1 MRHSLITRYAFPYI
15 LLILAVMG
23 GLSLAVSY
31 SLRNS
36 YTESLKTRLLGE
48 TRSLAETIS
57 VYLSPTQ
64 SLDDLENNV
73 LTYAR
78 LLGTR
83 VTVIL
88 PDGKVISDSETNPAE
103 MENHLQR
110 PEIQTA
116 LSGLEGTATRIS
128 STIGVRYLY
137 TAIPVLDKS
146 GNIIAVA
153 RLSTPLTEVDASINF
168 LNRAIFIA
176 TAISTLLAILLTIII
191 ANWTTLPV
199 RRLSHSLKKMGAG
212 EFSGLSSPDNE
223 DEISRLNQAFNSMS
237 QQLRTQIDELVGE
250 RTKLSAVL
258 NNMADGILIA
268 GEDGTVLLIN
278 PAAERMFKT
287 TAEASLGKTLVE
299 VVRHH
304 QLVELWH
311 RCKNTGQP
319 QTASYEISLERIF
332 VQAGAAPMDSGLP
345 GAVLLV
351 LQDLTRIRRLETLRR
366 DFVSNVSHELRTPLA
381 SMKALTETLREGA
394 IDDPPAAQRFLGR
407 MDIEIDTLTQMV
419 EELLE
424 LSRIESGRVPLE
436 NRLVNPEELVDKAV
450 DRMVLQAQRAGLTIE
465 KQTPAILGK
474 VSVDFN
480 RMIQVI
486 VNLLHN
492 AIKFT
497 PPGGTIYC
505 GIEEKPEGIVFFV
518 QDTGVGIDAESL
530 PRIFER
536 FYKADKARSGGGTGL
551 GLSIARHLVEAHGGR
566 IWAESEPGKG
576 TKVSFIL
583 PVENGKILE
592 S

>member
-1 MRHSLITRYAFPYI
+1 MRHSVITRFALPYI
-15 LLILAVMG
+15 VLILVVMG

-48 TRSLAETIS
+48 TRNLAETIS
-57 VYLSPTQ
+57 VYFTPDP
-64 SLDDLENNV
+64 SLAGLEQNV
-73 LTYAR
+73 LTYSR

-83 VTVIL
+83 VTIIL
-88 PDGKVISDSETNPAE
+88 PDGKVVSESQANPSE

-110 PEIQTA
+110 PEVQAA
-116 LSGLEGTATRIS
+116 LQGEEGTATRIS
-128 STIGVRYLY
+128 STLGERYLY
-137 TAIPVLDKS
+137 AAIPVRISS
-146 GNIIAVA
+146 GEVVAIA
-153 RLSTPLTEVDASINF
+153 RLATPLTEVDASINN
-168 LNRAIFIA
+168 LNRAILIA
-176 TAISTLLAILLTIII
+176 TAIATLLAVLLTILI

-199 RRLSHSLKKMGAG
+199 RRLSSSLKKMGAG

-223 DEISRLNQAFNSMS
+223 DEITRLNLAFNSMS

-287 TAEASLGKTLVE
+287 TASESLGKTLVE

-394 IDDPPAAQRFLGR
+394 MDDPPAAQRFLGR

-436 NRLVNPEELVDKAV
+436 NRIVKPDELVEKAV
-450 DRMVLQAQRAGLTIE
+450 DRMILQAQRAGLTIE
-465 KQTPAILGK
+465 KQLNPNLAS

-480 RMIQVI
+480 RMVQVI

-497 PPGGTIYC
+497 PPGGMIQC
-505 GIEEKPEGIVFFV
+505 GVEDNAEGVVFFV
-518 QDTGVGIDAESL
+518 QDTGVGIDPESL

-566 IWAESEPGKG
+566 IWAESELEKG
-576 TKVSFIL
+576 TRVSFVL
-583 PVENGKILE
+583 PIEK
-592 S
+592 

>member
-1 MRHSLITRYAFPYI
+1 MRKSLITRYALPYI
-15 LLILAVMG
+15 VLILAVMV

-31 SLRNS
+31 SQRNS
-36 YTESLKTRLLGE
+36 YTDSIKNRLLGE
-48 TRSLAETIS
+48 ARTLAENINGMF
-57 VYLSPTQ
+57 SPIHP
-64 SLDDLENNV
+64 SDEFEKIA
-73 LTYAR
+73 LTNSR
-78 LLGTR
+78 LLETR
-83 VTVIL
+83 VTIIQ
-88 PDGKVISDSETNPAE
+88 PDGVVIAESQTNPGE

-110 PEIQTA
+110 PEIQAA
-116 LSGLEGTATRIS
+116 LSGQESTATRIS
-128 STIGVRYLY
+128 STLGQRYLY
-137 TAIPVLDKS
+137 VAVPVRDSS
-146 GNIIAVA
+146 GQIKAVT
-153 RLSTPLTEVDASINF
+153 RLSTPLTDVDASINS
-168 LNRAIFIA
+168 LNRAFLAAAAIA
-176 TAISTLLAILLTIII
+176 TLLAILLTIII
-191 ANWTTLPV
+191 ANWTTQPV
-199 RRLSHSLKKMGAG
+199 RRLTHSLGKLGPN
-212 EFSGLSSPDNE
+212 EFPGLSSLENA
-223 DEISRLNQAFNSMS
+223 DEVSKLDMAFNAMS
-237 QQLRTQIDELVGE
+237 LQMRTQIDELVGE
-250 RTKLSAVL
+250 RTKLAAVL

-268 GEDGTVLLIN
+268 GEDGTVQLIN

-287 TAEASLGKTLVE
+287 TPGESLGKTLVE

-311 RCKNTGQP
+311 RCKETGQP
-319 QTASYEISLERIF
+319 QTASYEISLEKIF

-394 IDDPPAAQRFLGR
+394 VDDPPAAQRFLER
-407 MDIEIDTLTQMV
+407 MDIEIDTLSQMV

-436 NRLVNPEELVDKAV
+436 SRVVNPDELVDKAV

-465 KQTPAILGK
+465 KQIEPDMPK
-474 VSVDFN
+474 VSVDVN
-480 RMIQVI
+480 RMVQVV

-497 PPGGTIYC
+497 PPGGSIIC
-505 GIEEKPEGIVFFV
+505 GAESNSEGIVFFV
-518 QDTGVGIDAESL
+518 QDTGVGIDPESL

-566 IWAESEPGKG
+566 IWAESSPGNG
-576 TKVSFIL
+576 TKVSFVL
-583 PVENGKILE
+583 PVV
-592 S
+592 

>member
-1 MRHSLITRYAFPYI
+1 MQRSLITRYALPYI

-23 GLSLAVSY
+23 GLSLVVSY
-31 SLRNS
+31 SLRNT
-36 YTESLKTRLLGE
+36 YTENLKIRLLGE
-48 TRSLAETIS
+48 SRYFAELVSGSMHADNLSSAMENLA
-57 VYLSPTQ
+57 
-64 SLDDLENNV
+64 
-73 LTYAR
+73 LTNSR

-83 VTVIL
+83 VTIIL
-88 PDGKVISDSETNPAE
+88 PDGTVVGESQTNPAG

-110 PEIQTA
+110 PEIQSA
-116 LSGLEGTATRIS
+116 LAGNDGTATRIS
-128 STIGVRYLY
+128 ATLGQEYLY
-137 TAIPVLDKS
+137 TAVPVRDTN
-146 GNIIAVA
+146 GQIIAVA
-153 RLSTPLTEVDASINF
+153 RLSIPLTEVDASINSM
-168 LNRAIFIA
+168 NKAILIA
-176 TAISTLLAILLTIII
+176 TATATLLAIFLTIII

-199 RRLSHSLKKMGAG
+199 RRLTHLLRKLSSS
-212 EFSGLSSPDNE
+212 EFSGFSAIDNA
-223 DEISRLNQAFNSMS
+223 DEVSRLNLAFTAMS

-250 RTKLSAVL
+250 RTKLAAVL

-268 GEDGTVLLIN
+268 GEDGTVQLIN

-287 TAEASLGKTLVE
+287 TAQESLGKTLVE

-311 RCKNTGQP
+311 RCKETGQP
-319 QTASYEISLERIF
+319 QTASYEISLEKIF

-345 GAVLLV
+345 GAVLFV

-394 IDDPPAAQRFLGR
+394 MEDPPAAQRFLSR
-407 MDIEIDTLTQMV
+407 MDIEIDSLTQMV

-436 NRLVNPEELVDKAV
+436 HLIVTPEALIDKAV
-450 DRMVLQAQRAGLTIE
+450 DRMMLQAQRAGLTIE
-465 KQTPAILGK
+465 KQVQPDLSK
-474 VSVDFN
+474 VSIDN
-480 RMIQVI
+480 TRMIQVI

-497 PPGGTIYC
+497 PPGGSIFC
-505 GIEEKPEGIVFFV
+505 GAESSAEGVVFFV
-518 QDTGVGIDAESL
+518 QDTGVGIDPESL

-576 TKVSFIL
+576 TRVSFCL
-583 PVENGKILE
+583 PSEDK
-592 S
+592 

>member
-1 MRHSLITRYAFPYI
+1 MRHSLITRFAVPYI
-15 LLILAVMG
+15 LLIVAVMG

-36 YTESLKTRLLGE
+36 YTENLKSRLLGE
-48 TRSLAETIS
+48 TRSLADA
-57 VYLSPTQ
+57 VAGVLAANQPLSE
-64 SLDDLENNV
+64 LDHLANTNS
-73 LTYAR
+73 R
-78 LLGTR
+78 LLQTR
-83 VTVIL
+83 VTIIMA
-88 PDGKVISDSETNPAE
+88 DGTVVGESQTNPAE

-110 PEIQTA
+110 PEVQAA
-116 LSGLEGTATRIS
+116 LNGKEDTATRIS
-128 STIGVRYLY
+128 STLGQEYLY
-137 TAIPVLDKS
+137 AAVPVRNATGVVAI
-146 GNIIAVA
+146 A
-153 RLSTPLTEVDASINF
+153 RLSIPLTEVDASIAS
-168 LNRAIFIA
+168 LNRAIMLA
-176 TAISTLLAILLTIII
+176 TAIATLLAVLLTIVI
-191 ANWTTLPV
+191 ANWTTLPM
-199 RRLSHSLKKMGAG
+199 RRLTRSVQKLGKDDYSEIIAV
-212 EFSGLSSPDNE
+212 ENA
-223 DEISRLNQAFNSMS
+223 DEISRLNQAFNAMS
-237 QQLRTQIDELVGE
+237 LKLRTQIDKLTAE
-250 RTKLSAVL
+250 RTKLTAVL

-268 GEDGTVLLIN
+268 GEDGTVQLIN
-278 PAAERMFKT
+278 PAAERMFKI
-287 TAEASLGKTLVE
+287 TAQDSLGKTLVE

-311 RCKNTGQP
+311 RCKETGEP
-319 QTASYEISLERIF
+319 QAASYEISLEKMF
-332 VQAGAAPMDSGLP
+332 VQAGAAPMDLGLP

-351 LQDLTRIRRLETLRR
+351 LQDLTRIRRLEMLRR

-394 IDDPPAAQRFLGR
+394 VDDPPAAQRFLGR

-419 EELLE
+419 EEMLE

-436 NRLVNPEELVDKAV
+436 RRAVLPVELVEKAV

-465 KQTPAILGK
+465 KQVQPDLPK

-480 RMIQVI
+480 RMVQVI

-497 PPGGTIYC
+497 PFGGSILC
-505 GIEEKPEGIVFFV
+505 GAESHVEGVVFFV
-518 QDTGVGIDAESL
+518 QDTGVGIDSEAL

-576 TKVSFIL
+576 TRVSFLL
-583 PVENGKILE
+583 PIV
-592 S
+592 

>member
-31 SLRNS
+31 TLRNS
-36 YTESLKTRLLGE
+36 YTDNLKVRLLGE
-48 TRSLAETIS
+48 ARSLMVTVSGMIENNQ
-57 VYLSPTQ
+57 VSP
-64 SLDDLENNV
+64 DLENATI
-73 LTYAR
+73 TYSK

-83 VTVIL
+83 VTIIL
-88 PDGKVISDSETNPAE
+88 PDGTVVGESQSNPGE

-110 PEIQTA
+110 PEIQAA
-116 LSGLEGTATRIS
+116 LTGGEGTATRIS
-128 STIGVRYLY
+128 STLGQQYLY
-137 TAIPVLDKS
+137 AAVPVREKDGKVV
-146 GNIIAVA
+146 AVT
-153 RLSTPLTEVDASINF
+153 RLSMPLTEVDASINS
-168 LNRAIFIA
+168 LNRAILIA
-176 TAISTLLAILLTIII
+176 TAIATLLAVLLTIFI

-199 RRLSHSLKKMGAG
+199 RRLTHSLKKLDTG
-212 EFSGLSSPDNE
+212 EYSNLSAIKNA
-223 DEISRLNQAFNSMS
+223 DEVTKLNQAFNAMS

-250 RTKLSAVL
+250 RTKLAAVL

-268 GEDGTVLLIN
+268 GEDGTVQLIN

-287 TAEASLGKTLVE
+287 TAKESIGKTLVE

-311 RCKNTGQP
+311 RCKETGEP
-319 QTASYEISLERIF
+319 QTASYELSLEKIF

-345 GAVLLV
+345 GAVLFV

-394 IDDPPAAQRFLGR
+394 IEDPPAAQRFLGR

-436 NRLVNPEELVDKAV
+436 HRTVNPSDLVEKAI
-450 DRMVLQAQRAGLTIE
+450 DRMILQAQRAGLTIE
-465 KQTPAILGK
+465 KQTQPDLAK
-474 VSVDFN
+474 VSVDIN
-480 RMIQVI
+480 RMVQVI

-497 PPGGTIYC
+497 PPGGSIQC
-505 GIEEKPEGIVFFV
+505 GIEKHPEGVVFFV
-518 QDTGVGIDAESL
+518 QDTGVGIDSESL

-566 IWAESEPGKG
+566 IWAESETGKG
-576 TKVSFIL
+576 TRVSFLL
-583 PVENGKILE
+583 PGV
-592 S
+592 